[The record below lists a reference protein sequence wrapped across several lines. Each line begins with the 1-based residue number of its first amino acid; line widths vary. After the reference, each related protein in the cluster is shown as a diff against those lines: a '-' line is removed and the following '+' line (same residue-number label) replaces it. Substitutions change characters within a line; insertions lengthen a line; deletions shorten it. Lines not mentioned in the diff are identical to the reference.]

1 MTFEEAVKKSIRAY
15 YSEMNYE
22 NYETTRGK
30 PIKYNKKYFDEK
42 EEMLLGDMDVEDSE
56 EEEVVDGE

>member
-30 PIKYNKKYFDEK
+30 PVKYNKKYFDEK
-42 EEMLLGDMDVEDSE
+42 EKLLLGDTEVEDGE
-56 EEEVVDGE
+56 EEIVDGE